1 MAEPIISVAF
11 PVFNEQDNIQALYDA
26 VVRALEPVGL
36 SFELIFV
43 DDGSTDRSLEIV
55 KALRQRD
62 PRVEYVSLSRS
73 FGHQRALVAG
83 LRHARGAAVI
93 TMDADL
99 QHPPSVLPEM
109 IRLWR
114 DGYEVVYT
122 HKRSNH
128 VRGLRLLQIRFGYYL
143 ISKWSGLRLSFGQS
157 DFRLLDRKVL
167 DVILAIPESRKFL
180 RGLVQW
186 VGFRQI
192 GMPYDPAPRF
202 AGEAKYTFRSLA
214 ALATNGVLSF
224 SMVPLRSA
232 LVIGSGVAAASLV
245 FGAIA
250 LVLGLLRVA
259 GADVWLPPSWTL
271 LAAALTLLAGVQLM
285 AIGMVGE
292 YLGRVLEQ
300 TKGRPEFI
308 VRESSLAGSDVST
321 PELGRPVHQ

>member
-1 MAEPIISVAF
+1 MADPVVSVAF
-11 PVFNEQDNIQALYDA
+11 PVFNEEDNIQPLYDA
-26 VVRALEPVGL
+26 VTRALEPIGL

-62 PRVEYVSLSRS
+62 PRVQYVSLSRS

-93 TMDADL
+93 TMDGDL

-114 DGYEVVYT
+114 EGFEVVYT

-128 VRGLRLLQIRFGYYL
+128 VRGLRRLQMTVAYYL

-157 DFRLLDRKVL
+157 DFRLLDRRVL

-192 GMPYDPAPRF
+192 GLAYDPAPRF

-214 ALATNGVLSF
+214 ALAANGVFSF
-224 SMVPLRSA
+224 SMVPLRFA
-232 LVIGSGVAAASLV
+232 LAIGSGVAAVSLL
-245 FGAIA
+245 FGLI
-250 LVLGLLRVA
+250 VLLLGVSRAA
-259 GADVWLPPSWTL
+259 GANVWLPAPWASV
-271 LAAALTLLAGVQLM
+271 AAALTFLAGVQLM
-285 AIGMVGE
+285 AIGLVGE

-308 VRESSLAGSDVST
+308 VRESSLAAADASAS
-321 PELGRPVHQ
+321 PGRAVHQ

>member
-1 MAEPIISVAF
+1 MAEPVISVAF
-11 PVFNEQDNIQALYDA
+11 PVFNEAENIQPLYDA
-26 VVRALEPVGL
+26 VVHALEPLGL

-55 KALRQRD
+55 KGLRQRD

-93 TMDADL
+93 TMDGDL

-114 DGYEVVYT
+114 EGYEVVYT

-192 GMPYDPAPRF
+192 GIPYDPAPRF

-214 ALATNGVLSF
+214 ALAANGVLSF
-224 SMVPLRSA
+224 SMVPLRLA
-232 LVIGSGVAAASLV
+232 LVIGSGVAAASLL
-245 FGAIA
+245 FGVIA
-250 LVLGLLRVA
+250 LLLGLGRLA
-259 GADVWLPPSWTL
+259 GAATWLPPSWAL
-271 LAAALTLLAGVQLM
+271 VAVALTLLAGVQLM

-292 YLGRVLEQ
+292 YLGRVVEQ

-308 VRESSLAGSDVST
+308 VRESSLDTGNVASADVA
-321 PELGRPVHQ
+321 RPVHR